1 MQKKWLLVNFIRKP
15 QIKEFFL
22 QKVYIAF
29 QENKIDAFGQ
39 PFECK
44 KGWLKP
50 TEIEAEKEID
60 KEKGKEE
67 KKKKKKKIEEEEEE
81 DEEEEE
87 ENIYVLSF
95 KQNKWGKNSDYC
107 TGIFSLKSKGLFH
120 KGGGGRVNI

>member
-1 MQKKWLLVNFIRKP
+1 MKHLASLLSAKKAGLNQLKSKLRRK
-15 QIKEFFL
+15 
-22 QKVYIAF
+22 
-29 QENKIDAFGQ
+29 
-39 PFECK
+39 
-44 KGWLKP
+44 
-50 TEIEAEKEID
+50 ID

-67 KKKKKKKIEEEEEE
+67 EEKKKKKKKKKKKIEEEEEE

-87 ENIYVLSF
+87 ENSYVLSF